1 MAPIELANLSSN
13 WKRLQKT
20 LQSSKP
26 STTTSSRT
34 LKEEEESAHGILKR
48 KRATKVNG
56 EHVNTNGRSIGVS
69 SSSTS
74 LLSKHPSSRKR
85 QKMEEPVS
93 IGASTKHVDSRSLSR
108 SISMPSLKKPTLL
121 SDSKAASTSVSILA
135 PSPDHPDIENE
146 GVSSTAL
153 PGKYIALDCEMVGT
167 GPEPDRDSALARVSV
182 VNFHGHQIY
191 DSYVQVKVPITDYRT
206 KVSGIESRHMRKD
219 YARSFKEVQ
228 EDMRMLLQNRILVG
242 HAVKNDLDVLVLKH
256 DKRFTRDT
264 SKYSK
269 FRELA
274 PIPGR
279 TPGLKHLVE
288 KLLGVEIQVGAH
300 SSVEDARA
308 TMALFRLEKEGF
320 DAEILKLYGQIK
332 LGTNGTEKETDGP
345 AKKKNK
351 KKKKKKKN

>member
-1 MAPIELANLSSN
+1 MAPIETKNLSSN
-13 WKRLQKT
+13 WKKLQQT
-20 LQSSKP
+20 LQPSNSTSSSKSPTSKSINLRTDP
-26 STTTSSRT
+26 S
-34 LKEEEESAHGILKR
+34 LKR
-48 KRATKVNG
+48 KRPAKVNG
-56 EHVNTNGRSIGVS
+56 EAPNATDRFIAGS
-69 SSSTS
+69 S
-74 LLSKHPSSRKR
+74 KIPFKKPVARKR
-85 QKMEEPVS
+85 QKMDEPAS
-93 IGASTKHVDSRSLSR
+93 IGASAKHGDIRALSR
-108 SISMPSLKKPTLL
+108 SISMPSFKKPTLL
-121 SDSKAASTSVSILA
+121 SGPKAASESVSILA

-153 PGKYIALDCEMVGT
+153 PGKFVALDCEMVGT

-191 DSYVQVKVPITDYRT
+191 DSYVQIKVPITDYRT
-206 KVSGIESRHMRKD
+206 KVSGIEPKHIRKGF
-219 YARSFKEVQ
+219 ARPFKEVQ
-228 EDMRMLLQNRILVG
+228 DDMKVLLQNRILVG
-242 HAVKNDLDVLVLKH
+242 HAVKNDLDILILKH
-256 DKRFTRDT
+256 DKRFIRDT

-320 DAEILKLYGQIK
+320 DAEIMRLYGHIRV
-332 LGTNGTEKETDGP
+332 GATGP
-345 AKKKNK
+345 EVNVGGPVKKKNK
-351 KKKKKKKN
+351 KKKKKKV

>member
-1 MAPIELANLSSN
+1 
-13 WKRLQKT
+13 
-20 LQSSKP
+20 
-26 STTTSSRT
+26 
-34 LKEEEESAHGILKR
+34 
-48 KRATKVNG
+48 
-56 EHVNTNGRSIGVS
+56 
-69 SSSTS
+69 
-74 LLSKHPSSRKR
+74 
-85 QKMEEPVS
+85 MEEPAS
-93 IGASTKHVDSRSLSR
+93 IGASTKHGDTRALSR
-108 SISMPSLKKPTLL
+108 SISMPSLKKPILL
-121 SDSKAASTSVSILA
+121 SDPKAAAKSVSVLA
-135 PSPDHPDIENE
+135 ASPDHPDIENE

-153 PGKYIALDCEMVGT
+153 PGKFVALDCEMVGT

-206 KVSGIESRHMRKD
+206 KVSGIEPKHIRKD
-219 YARSFKEVQ
+219 VARTFKEVQ
-228 EDMRMLLQNRILVG
+228 EDMKLLLQNRILVG
-242 HAVKNDLDVLVLKH
+242 HAVKNDLDALILKH
-256 DKRFTRDT
+256 DKRFIRDT

-320 DAEILKLYGQIK
+320 DAEIMRLYGHIRV
-332 LGTNGTEKETDGP
+332 GANGPEVDAGGP

-351 KKKKKKKN
+351 KKKKKKI